1 MKGAKEMKTII
12 EGMNVTK
19 FGEICG
25 QLGADWAKFI
35 GCTND
40 EATGL
45 IDIELGDTVIIKAY
59 PDGTIFFDRGGQL
72 DSIEV
77 NDYFSITLS

>member
-1 MKGAKEMKTII
+1 MRTII
-12 EGMNVTK
+12 EGINVTK

-45 IDIELGDTVIIKAY
+45 IDIELCDTVIMKAY
-59 PDGTIFFDRGGQL
+59 PDGAIFFDHDGQL
-72 DSIEV
+72 DSIEA
-77 NDYFSITLS
+77 NDYFSITLT